1 MKGSLYEKWGFIPTW
16 YIFSFLFLFLNAE
29 GFFLERSH
37 SQTIQL
43 LPVLLGTQLFSSPF
57 MIYAEII
64 STFKPSNVVRGCN
77 GSHPVS

>member
-1 MKGSLYEKWGFIPTW
+1 MMKGRLYEKWGFIPTW
-16 YIFSFLFLFLNAE
+16 YIFSFLFLTAE
-29 GFFLERSH
+29 GFFLECSH

-43 LPVLLGTQLFSSPF
+43 FPVLLGTELFSSPF